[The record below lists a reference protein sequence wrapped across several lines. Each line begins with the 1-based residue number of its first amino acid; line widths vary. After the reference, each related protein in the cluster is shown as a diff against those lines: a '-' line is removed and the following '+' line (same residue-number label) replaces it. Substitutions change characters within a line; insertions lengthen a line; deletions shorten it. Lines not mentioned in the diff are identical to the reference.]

1 MKTSAEFLSFL
12 IDVNSYAL
20 FSMFILLCSSLLIH
34 ILFLYKTNWI
44 FLTQKLIP
52 VKSVLFGNFFSV
64 YSWASQLDAR
74 KSAVA
79 GFLLLLKNF
88 KVLGSF
94 SSSQCS
100 QSIGVSQVRTFFHT
114 SLSCVYWCS
123 SWWCKDF
130 FTRVLVVQMILKLRI
145 WWW

>member
-88 KVLGSF
+88 KVLGSL